1 MSDELS
7 LMEEDT
13 TDVDIWQYLN
23 ETVCDIPELENMTGI
38 ENTIFHTVI
47 ILFNLLSFSE
57 LQMMCHER
65 RGGGGGVSTLPP
77 YVMIIIQIFYA
88 LVCLCG
94 LVGNSL
100 VIYVVLRY
108 SSNIT

>member
-13 TDVDIWQYLN
+13 TDVDIWQYVN
-23 ETVCDIPELENMTGI
+23 ETFCDNPELENITGKKNI
-38 ENTIFHTVI
+38 QFFSIHDYDESCLEFQ
-47 ILFNLLSFSE
+47 LL
-57 LQMMCHER
+57 CNER
-65 RGGGGGVSTLPP
+65 RGGGGGGVSTLPS

-88 LVCLCG
+88 LVCICG

-108 SSNIT
+108 PSIQ